1 MSLKTKAVVLWTSLE
16 KDGSEVHL
24 EVRWTQLDD
33 KLHLVDKE
41 NIMNEL
47 GSD

>member
-1 MSLKTKAVVLWTSLE
+1 M
-16 KDGSEVHL
+16 KDYVPQDQGCGVMDKLEVHL
-24 EVRWTQLDD
+24 EVRWTQLDDD